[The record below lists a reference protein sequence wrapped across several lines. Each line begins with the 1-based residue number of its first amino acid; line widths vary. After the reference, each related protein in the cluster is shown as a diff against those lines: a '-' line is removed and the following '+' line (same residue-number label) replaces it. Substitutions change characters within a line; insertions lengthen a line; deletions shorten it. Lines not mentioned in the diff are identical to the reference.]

1 MKNTLRIN
9 HIERKIVMDR
19 TFAKNA
25 EDTRSEEYAHLQN
38 VRRDYPSY
46 DVILRQIKKNPN
58 KECYKGLTY
67 DYMERYIL
75 SHEEKENM
83 IAVLEE
89 YRELRL
95 ISECHSKG
103 HRYPVIKKWFLNK
116 YPEIEMFGMD
126 NVDSCVYEPVEKNN
140 VVELDCEERV
150 A

>member
-19 TFAKNA
+19 TFAKHA

-38 VRRDYPSY
+38 VRRDYPTY
-46 DVILRQIKKNPN
+46 EVILRKIKTNPN
-58 KECYKGLTY
+58 KESYKGLTY
-67 DYMERYIL
+67 EYMERYIL

-95 ISECHSKG
+95 ISECHSRS

-116 YPEIEMFGMD
+116 YPEIEMFGM
-126 NVDSCVYEPVEKNN
+126 NETESCVYESVEKAN
-140 VVELDCEERV
+140 VTEVIKD
-150 A
+150 AA